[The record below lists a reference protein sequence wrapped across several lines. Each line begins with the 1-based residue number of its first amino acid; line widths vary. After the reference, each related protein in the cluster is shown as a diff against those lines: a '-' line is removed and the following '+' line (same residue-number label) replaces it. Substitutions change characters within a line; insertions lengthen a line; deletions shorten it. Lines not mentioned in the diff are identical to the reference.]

1 VHAHDVTACNIEG
14 TRHPNHTDK
23 GYCIWGKQPTFER
36 GGCNKCAENSK
47 AVTTDAFGSFEY
59 EVAKNDVLSISAKG
73 FETKYITI
81 TKAISQISLTP
92 EKTRDLI
99 HAAFREVEKQD
110 LLGELLRSM

>member
-1 VHAHDVTACNIEG
+1 MLQPVTSRAQDTPTIQIKATVFGVNNQ
-14 TRHPNHTDK
+14 PLK
-23 GYCIWGKQPTFER
+23 GAVVTSA
-36 GGCNKCAENSK
+36 AENSK